1 MDCERV
7 RDGMALR
14 VTGPLPPSEEEGL
27 SRHLAECDGCR
38 IESARLKR
46 LVSVLASFPEEESR
60 PATPAKRKP
69 PIWLA
74 VAAAALF
81 ALGVSLAAPRWGD
94 RPTLEGDFVQG
105 ADGTWTASSG
115 SSAVDLAGHR
125 GLCRK
130 GTRFRIAGAKE
141 IELDSGRLDVTG
153 KGGTFRVGTPLGRV
167 DVLGT
172 DFTVEVMPVKKI
184 GTLGGGF
191 LVGVFV
197 SSGVVSYGD
206 LRLERGQ
213 AAVAETGKSP
223 RKVQARELDYRLKT
237 AQDAG
242 RDFERKLAAL
252 DLEKARLAAD
262 LDAARSGKPAPA
274 PVKLAPADRR
284 ERFRR
289 LARFWAA
296 DQLREPS
303 RIPDEEETPDATAK
317 ERSGMDQKLM
327 AEAVAAANEL
337 GVPLFSPS
345 SVLFHREF
353 AQELLMQVL
362 DGKDGSE
369 NVHRALVE
377 AAVQQAYE
385 PLQETYEF
393 RFEKTLAALQAFAR
407 TIDRLESSLPA
418 KAMETVTHLA
428 SAFIGSVALPSFSA
442 EAGKTFTTEG
452 VASTYSSLLA
462 RNLGLEEHQVPI
474 LQAAVNEWIPPVMTD
489 LYPDKVGE
497 REMLR
502 YTLRARER
510 TVELARRLV
519 AKFPDK
525 REKIESLFAW

>member
-1 MDCERV
+1 MDCERF

-14 VTGPLPPSEEEGL
+14 VTGPLAPSEEEGL

-38 IESARLKR
+38 TESARLKR
-46 LVSVLASFPEEESR
+46 LVSVLTSFPEAEESR
-60 PATPAKRKP
+60 PARSAKPKP

-74 VAAAALF
+74 VAAAVLF
-81 ALGVSLAAPRWGD
+81 ALGVTLAAPRWSD
-94 RPTLEGDFVQG
+94 RPTLEGDFAQG
-105 ADGTWTASSG
+105 ADGTWTASSA

-125 GLCRK
+125 GVCRK
-130 GTRFRIAGAKE
+130 GTRFRIAGARE
-141 IELDSGRLDVTG
+141 IELESGRLDVTG
-153 KGGTFRVGTPLGRV
+153 LGGKFRVGTPLGRV
-167 DVLGT
+167 EVLGT
-172 DFTVEVMPVKKI
+172 EFTVEVIPVKKV
-184 GTLGGGF
+184 GALGGGF

-197 SSGVVSYGD
+197 TSGVVSYGD

-223 RKVQARELDYRLKT
+223 RKVQARELDHRLKT
-237 AQDAG
+237 SQDSG

-252 DLEKARLAAD
+252 EFEKARLAAD
-262 LDAARSGKPAPA
+262 LEAARSGKPGPA
-274 PVKLAPADRR
+274 PSKLTPADRR

-289 LARFWAA
+289 LARFWASE
-296 DQLREPS
+296 QLREPE
-303 RIPDEEETPDATAK
+303 RIPDEEDEAVAK
-317 ERSGMDQKLM
+317 SRSGMDQKVM

-345 SVLFHREF
+345 GVLFHREF

-362 DGKDGSE
+362 DGKDGQE

-385 PLQETYEF
+385 PLQESYEF

-407 TIDRLESSLPA
+407 TIDRLEASLPA
-418 KAMETVTHLA
+418 KAMEGVAHLA
-428 SAFIGSVALPSFSA
+428 SEFIGSVGIPSFSA
-442 EAGKTFTTEG
+442 EAGKTFGRDG
-452 VASTYSSLLA
+452 VALTYSSMLA
-462 RNLGLEEHQVPI
+462 KNLGLEEPQTPI
-474 LQAAVNEWIPPVMTD
+474 LQAAINEWIPAVMAD
-489 LYPDKVGE
+489 LYPDNVGE
-497 REMLR
+497 REMVR

-525 REKIESLFAW
+525 REKIESLFGW